1 MCGWVRLQRAVSF
14 SPTARLGNLQ
24 YRPRSH
30 EGVGAQVV
38 QVEKGSRIQ
47 IKSPRNAEWKFTLAQ
62 VYSSGRVSVGTMIVG
77 ARVAVGLK
85 KSSVG
90 CSASKGYPGSTV
102 PVTGGTPPVSP
113 PDGLVTMTMGVVLR
127 SSSESSGA
135 FEAGILQ
142 PDSNRAE
149 KTILIIRIKIFFFIE
164 TSLSQV
170 NRV

>member
-14 SPTARLGNLQ
+14 SPTARLGIFNTV
-24 YRPRSH
+24 P
-30 EGVGAQVV
+30 GATRVSGLRLFRLRRAA
-38 QVEKGSRIQ
+38 GSQ

-62 VYSSGRVSVGTMIVG
+62 GVFFRPGERWHHDRGRQGCG
-77 ARVAVGLK
+77 WAE

-149 KTILIIRIKIFFFIE
+149 K
-164 TSLSQV
+164 QY
-170 NRV
+170 